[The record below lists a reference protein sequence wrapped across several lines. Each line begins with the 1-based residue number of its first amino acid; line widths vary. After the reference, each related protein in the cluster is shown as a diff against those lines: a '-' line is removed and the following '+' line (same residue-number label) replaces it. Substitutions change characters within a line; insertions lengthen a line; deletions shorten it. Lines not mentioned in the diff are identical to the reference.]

1 MLCDNCK
8 QNEAT
13 VHMTRVVNG
22 KKTERHLCNVCAAKQ
37 PNDGFG
43 SQGFMNFGPSLLDN
57 DFFTNDFFTNTLYP
71 DSLLNPRQ
79 ETRCSQCGMT
89 FSEFN
94 QTGKFGC
101 DHCYDTFEAQIA
113 PLVKRL
119 QGSLSYEGRVPSRG
133 TGVFKTKHQI
143 KRLRQELDKAVKA
156 EQFEEA
162 VRLRDEIKVLEES
175 LNKENK

>member
-8 QNEAT
+8 KNEAT

-22 KKTERHLCNVCAAKQ
+22 KKSERHLCNACAKQ
-37 PNDGFG
+37 QGEDFG
-43 SQGFMNFGPSLLDN
+43 GQGFMNFGPSLWDN
-57 DFFTNDFFTNTLYP
+57 DFFTNDFFTNLLYP

-89 FSEFN
+89 FSDFN

-101 DHCYDTFEAQIA
+101 DHCYEAFEVQIA
-113 PLVKRL
+113 PLVRRL
-119 QGSLSYEGRVPSRG
+119 QGSLNYEGRVPSRG

-162 VRLRDEIKVLEES
+162 VRLRDEIKSLEQS
-175 LNKENK
+175 LGNTDK